1 MTWPDAEISI
11 DAALVGLLVHSQH
24 ADLAREEICEVA
36 AGFDNSIWWLGTDL
50 VVRLPRRAVAAQLI
64 TNELKWLPE
73 LSSRLPLNTPT
84 PVRAGRADETYPW
97 PWSISR
103 WIEGLPGN
111 EVTFDTNGGCAEL
124 LGTFLRSLHQPAP
137 PDAPV
142 NEFRGVALRRYEP
155 SYSQRIEWLG
165 DAIDASAV
173 SKILE
178 SAVAAPIWSGDPLWI
193 HGDLHPANMIYRDG
207 QLVGVVDFGD
217 MCAGDP
223 ATDLAGAFM
232 SLPLPAIASFFRAYG
247 PVDGATVTRS
257 LGWAVHFGLMFT
269 MLGIHDEPTYAP
281 IGARALENAMRFAD
295 ADASN

>member
-1 MTWPDAEISI
+1 VTWPDAEISI
-11 DAALVGLLVHSQH
+11 DAALVGHLVHSQH
-24 ADLAREEICEVA
+24 SDLASEEIREVA
-36 AGFDNSIWWLGTDL
+36 AGFDNSIWRLGTDL

-64 TNELKWLPE
+64 ANELKWLPE
-73 LSSRLPLNTPT
+73 LSSRLPLNTST

-103 WIEGLPGN
+103 WIEGVPGN
-111 EVTFDTNGGCAEL
+111 EVMSDADGGCAEL
-124 LGTFLRSLHQPAP
+124 LGSFLRSLHRPAP

-142 NEFRGVALRRYEP
+142 NEFRGVALRRYEQ
-155 SYSQRIEWLG
+155 SYSQRIEQLG
-165 DAIDASAV
+165 DVIDASAM
-173 SKILE
+173 STILE
-178 SAVAAPIWSGDPLWI
+178 SAVAAPAWSRDPIWI
-193 HGDLHPANMIYRDG
+193 HGDLHPANMIYHDG

-232 SLPLPAIASFFRAYG
+232 SLSLPAIARFFHAYG
-247 PVDGATVTRS
+247 PVDRATVTRS

-281 IGARALENAMRFAD
+281 IGARALDNAVRFAD
-295 ADASN
+295 ASK